1 MGERVLITGG
11 AGFIGSHLADE
22 LLAAGYEVRVLD
34 SLLAQVHGRA
44 DQPPAYLSP
53 EVEFIHG
60 DVRDAAAVR
69 QALSGV
75 HAVFHFAAAVG
86 VGQSMYEMEHYTSIN
101 ALGTAVLLESIID
114 RPIEKLIVASSMS
127 IYGEGLYRD
136 SRGNIVPRARRSPE
150 QLHAGRWE
158 LMDEWGE
165 PLKPVPTSETKLPDI
180 SSIYALGK
188 SDQEQMALMVGRTY
202 GFEAVALRF
211 FNVFGPRQA
220 LSNPYTGVLAIF
232 AARLLNDKPPMVF
245 EDGLQRRDF
254 VSVHDVARAVR
265 LALKSPGA
273 AGRVLNIGSG
283 RSYMVRDVAARMAQA
298 LGKSIEP
305 EVTGKYRTG
314 DIRHCFADIAT
325 ARELLG
331 YEPRTYLED
340 GLTELVDWL
349 RGQIAVDR
357 VEQAT
362 RELEKR
368 GLTL

>member
-1 MGERVLITGG
+1 
-11 AGFIGSHLADE
+11 
-22 LLAAGYEVRVLD
+22 
-34 SLLAQVHGRA
+34 
-44 DQPPAYLSP
+44 
-53 EVEFIHG
+53 
-60 DVRDAAAVR
+60 
-69 QALSGV
+69 
-75 HAVFHFAAAVG
+75 
-86 VGQSMYEMEHYTSIN
+86 
-101 ALGTAVLLESIID
+101 
-114 RPIEKLIVASSMS
+114 MS